1 MADKVSYDD
10 KYFIGYIVNDTV
22 EHLCIMLPQMS
33 GYIKC
38 FDKTKYI
45 SFVIRNINV
54 LEAYNKLW
62 DKVSCLIKKG
72 FLVSLRLMIII

>member
-1 MADKVSYDD
+1 
-10 KYFIGYIVNDTV
+10 
-22 EHLCIMLPQMS
+22 MLPQMS